1 MRPGDGGTK
10 IVKTPV
16 SPMLSAS
23 PRGMRH
29 DEWRGTHCTECS
41 EIPTLDRVT
50 ALTVRDA
57 QKARTHRALIDAA
70 LALTDE
76 RGRQG
81 LTVEAVAERAGV
93 SRRTVFNHFA
103 TLDEIVLAAC
113 TEMLDVLVDGFVE
126 ATAAA
131 PPGEPGLAAVVDDV
145 VRALHATDLVG
156 PMAYLTHVL
165 GAPDE
170 QDPRVEVIVEAA
182 FGRCRRHMLGAVADR
197 YPGVDP
203 LDVELVVGSLL
214 SGVHVLHGGSAPG
227 RWRTPR
233 RDGSGTACS
242 TA

>member
-1 MRPGDGGTK
+1 MT
-10 IVKTPV
+10 
-16 SPMLSAS
+16 AS
-23 PRGMRH
+23 
-29 DEWRGTHCTECS
+29 
-41 EIPTLDRVT
+41 
-50 ALTVRDA
+50 TVRDA
-57 QKARTHRALIDAA
+57 QKARTHRALLDAA
-70 LALTDE
+70 LALTAE
-76 RGRQG
+76 RGRPG

-126 ATAAA
+126 AAAAA

-165 GAPDE
+165 GAPDQ
-170 QDPRVEVIVEAA
+170 QDPRVEVIVDAA

-214 SGVHVLHGGSAPG
+214 SGVHVLHGH
-227 RWRTPR
+227 WWERTGAGDDAASR
-233 RDGSGTACS
+233 REWERLLERLTRALRTGFGH
-242 TA
+242 